1 MSITPTVGNGYY
13 ITHKRHDI
21 RMSRRTKTYDEAVET
36 LRMMKE
42 DLIVDL
48 PKKRYIFHPD
58 KIYIIIKPN
67 FTDKKYKC
75 RYEGI

>member
-21 RMSRRTKTYDEAVET
+21 RMCRRTKTYDEAVET

-48 PKKRYIFHPD
+48 PRVRYYFHPD
-58 KIYIIIKPN
+58 KIVILKKPN